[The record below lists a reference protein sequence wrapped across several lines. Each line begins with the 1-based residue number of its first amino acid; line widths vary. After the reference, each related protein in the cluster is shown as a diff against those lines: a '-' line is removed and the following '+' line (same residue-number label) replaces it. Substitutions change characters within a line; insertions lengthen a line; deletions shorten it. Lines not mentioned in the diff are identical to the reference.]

1 MQYLGYWREKGSEEV
16 MTELLSTMLENLIY
30 DITTSVIKKR
40 LDRYHLKRFLKMLR
54 KDISKFCEKNE
65 SMYIDSSAFD
75 YFIRNTDFLN
85 KVIERSIATKL
96 EKGNKE
102 FLRDEIKKAREIA
115 VAEGVMFANSEERV
129 IKDLYHLIMDRVG
142 ARI

>member
-1 MQYLGYWREKGSEEV
+1 

-96 EKGNKE
+96 EKV
-102 FLRDEIKKAREIA
+102 KKRE
-115 VAEGVMFANSEERV
+115 
-129 IKDLYHLIMDRVG
+129 K
-142 ARI
+142 

>member
-1 MQYLGYWREKGSEEV
+1 

-65 SMYIDSSAFD
+65 SMYID
-75 YFIRNTDFLN
+75 
-85 KVIERSIATKL
+85 
-96 EKGNKE
+96 
-102 FLRDEIKKAREIA
+102 
-115 VAEGVMFANSEERV
+115 
-129 IKDLYHLIMDRVG
+129 
-142 ARI
+142 